1 MKILII
7 RPQPGND
14 ASAARAQKAGHTPIQ
29 LPFFEVRMRD
39 WDAPDPAQFDA
50 LLITSANAVRHAGN
64 QLDAFAA
71 LPVHAVGR
79 NSADAVRAAG
89 FNLASTGNTGAE
101 QAIENAREAGHRRL
115 LWLAGED
122 QTAFAVPADMHIET
136 RVVYAADPIEL
147 GEDAQQMVL
156 QADVVALHSA
166 RAAEHFAHFV
176 DAAGLDRSSI
186 ALAAFSQGI
195 ADAAGHGWRAIAV
208 AERPEDQALLSAA
221 HTLVRIAP

>member
-14 ASAARAQKAGHTPIQ
+14 ASAARAKKAGHTPIQ
-29 LPFFEVRMRD
+29 LPFFEVRPRH

-50 LLITSANAVRHAGN
+50 LLITSANAVRHAGD
-64 QLDAFAA
+64 QLDGFAS
-71 LPVHAVGR
+71 LPVHAVGK
-79 NSADAVRAAG
+79 NSADAARAAG
-89 FNLASTGNTGAE
+89 LNLASTGSTGAE
-101 QAIENAREAGHRRL
+101 QAIENARKALHQRL

-122 QTAFAVPADMHIET
+122 QTAFAIPADMHIET
-136 RVVYAADPIEL
+136 RVVYAADPVEL

-156 QADVVALHSA
+156 QADVVAVHSA
-166 RAAEHFAHFV
+166 RAAEHFARFI

-221 HTLVRIAP
+221 HTLVRIAL